1 MSPHGLFAL
10 SRHGTYHAIRS
21 QSNRRA
27 AGARATCSGGTAS
40 VPFSLDK
47 RPFVRSQKV
56 EQMYT
61 LVQAAINGDNLDLT
75 LTIPVASLDAAAL
88 QRLLD
93 LLSSAEVDAVLPA
106 PPRRRDKS

>member
-1 MSPHGLFAL
+1 
-10 SRHGTYHAIRS
+10 
-21 QSNRRA
+21 
-27 AGARATCSGGTAS
+27 
-40 VPFSLDK
+40 
-47 RPFVRSQKV
+47 
-56 EQMYT
+56 MYT